1 MNFTRTEKLSI
12 VHTLNAIV
20 GSDEIVVKSK
30 AEFMDTVLSRFHLQL
45 SDLLIAKGMDIS
57 LVKKTIKKMSQGKR
71 KFLQD
76 AIAEIAFADEKEERN
91 GQKIVSLFFDAD
103 KIKLYYINLPGFS
116 DDMKKQIARDVEFVN
131 KIMREVMEIAAPFP
145 LPLPTDIKDKI
156 TSMLTGITPKIIR
169 ISNQIDHLSD
179 EQMAEIAVPGMNGEP
194 INIEEWLKLFGMLL
208 NQIAEDIEY

>member
-20 GSDEIVVKSK
+20 ASDEIVVKSK
-30 AEFMDTVLSRFHLQL
+30 AEFMDTVLSRFRLQP
-45 SDLLIAKGMDIS
+45 SDLLIAKGMDTS
-57 LVKKTIKKMSQGKR
+57 LVRKTIKKMSQGKR

-76 AIAEIAFADEKEERN
+76 AIAEITFTEEEGGN

-103 KIKLYYINLPGFS
+103 KIKLYYVNLPDFP
-116 DDMKKQIARDVEFVN
+116 DDTKKQVASDVEFIN
-131 KIMREVMEIAAPFP
+131 KIAREVIETMDPFP
-145 LPLPTDIKDKI
+145 LPLPIDIKDKI
-156 TSMLTGITPKIIR
+156 TRMLTGITPKIIR

-179 EQMAEIAVPGMNGEP
+179 EQMAGITVPGMNGEP

>member
-20 GSDEIVVKSK
+20 ASDEIVVKSK
-30 AEFMDTVLSRFHLQL
+30 AEFMDTVLSRFHLQP
-45 SDLLIAKGMDIS
+45 SDLLIANGMDIS

-76 AIAEIAFADEKEERN
+76 AIAEIAFVGEKEDSN
-91 GQKIVSLFFDAD
+91 GQKIVSLFFDTD

-116 DDMKKQIARDVEFVN
+116 DDAKKQVASDVEFIN
-131 KIMREVMEIAAPFP
+131 KIIREVIEIADPFP

-179 EQMAEIAVPGMNGEP
+179 EQMAEITVPGMNGEP

>member
-20 GSDEIVVKSK
+20 ASDEIVVKSK
-30 AEFMDTVLSRFHLQL
+30 AEFMDTVLSRFHLQP
-45 SDLLIAKGMDIS
+45 SDLLIAKGMDTS
-57 LVKKTIKKMSQGKR
+57 LVRKTIKKMSQGKR

-76 AIAEIAFADEKEERN
+76 AIAEIAFTEEEGGN

-103 KIKLYYINLPGFS
+103 KIKLYYVNLPDFP
-116 DDMKKQIARDVEFVN
+116 DDTKKQVASDVEFIN
-131 KIMREVMEIAAPFP
+131 KIAREVIETMDPFP
-145 LPLPTDIKDKI
+145 LPLPIDIKDKI
-156 TSMLTGITPKIIR
+156 TRMLTGITPKIIR

-179 EQMAEIAVPGMNGEP
+179 EQMAGITVPGMNGEP

>member
-57 LVKKTIKKMSQGKR
+57 LVKKTIKKMSQEKR

-179 EQMAEIAVPGMNGEP
+179 KQMAEIAVPGMNGEP

>member
-20 GSDEIVVKSK
+20 ASDEIVVKSK
-30 AEFMDTVLSRFHLQL
+30 AEFMDAVLSRFRLQP
-45 SDLLIAKGMDIS
+45 SDLLIAKGMDTS
-57 LVKKTIKKMSQGKR
+57 LVRKTIKKMSQGKR

-76 AIAEIAFADEKEERN
+76 AIAEITFTEEEGGN

-103 KIKLYYINLPGFS
+103 KIKLYYVNLPDFP
-116 DDMKKQIARDVEFVN
+116 DDTKKQVASDVEFIN
-131 KIMREVMEIAAPFP
+131 KIAREVIETMDPFP
-145 LPLPTDIKDKI
+145 LPLPIDIKDKI
-156 TSMLTGITPKIIR
+156 TRMLTGITPKIIR

-179 EQMAEIAVPGMNGEP
+179 EQMAEITVPGMNGEP
-194 INIEEWLKLFGMLL
+194 INIEEWLKLFGTLL